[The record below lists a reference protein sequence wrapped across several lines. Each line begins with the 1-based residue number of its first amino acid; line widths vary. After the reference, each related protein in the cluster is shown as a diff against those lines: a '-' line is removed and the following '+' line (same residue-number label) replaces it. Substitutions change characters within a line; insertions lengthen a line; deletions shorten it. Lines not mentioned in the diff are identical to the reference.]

1 MDTFECILAIEKFR
15 NMTEAAEQVYMTQ
28 PALSLRIS
36 RFEKELGF
44 RIFNRTTPITL
55 TREGELYIREMR
67 KIKDSEEI
75 LKNKIYELAHAKQTK
90 FVLGIGFNRGC
101 SWLPSLLP
109 LLMKENEDIDL
120 QIAEAS
126 DQQLETGIQ
135 KSEIDI
141 AIVGSSTNE
150 EDFYISH
157 LGKEKIIALSPSS
170 YINAKNDFT
179 IATPYKMDI
188 NDLNDKTLILPNRS
202 FGIARMIYP
211 ILENHKVTP
220 KNILHI
226 DNNETSYNLAKEGI
240 GIVFLPCRKNYV
252 ENPLSLDNLIPC
264 ILKNT
269 SLERATYLICKKT
282 HAETEIIIRIKKQ
295 IESWY
300 TEYEVGTLL

>member
-1 MDTFECILAIEKFR
+1 MNTFECILAIEKYR

-75 LKNKIYELAHAKQTK
+75 LKNKLYELAHAKQTK

-135 KSEIDI
+135 KGEIDM
-141 AIVGSSTNE
+141 AIVGSSMNE
-150 EDFYISH
+150 EDFSISH
-157 LGKEKIIALSPSS
+157 LGKEKIIALSSS
-170 YINAKNDFT
+170 SNIKVTGNYT
-179 IATPYKMDI
+179 IANPYKMDI

-211 ILENHKVTP
+211 ILEKHRITP

-240 GIVFLPCRKNYV
+240 GVAFLPCRKNYV
-252 ENPLSLDNLIPC
+252 ENPLSLESLVPC

-269 SLERATYLICKKT
+269 SLERAIHLICKKT
-282 HAETEIIIRIKKQ
+282 HAGTEIIIRIKKQ

-300 TEYEVGTLL
+300 IENEVDILL